1 MHIFIAGVMQG
12 SSFDG
17 EVHDQGYRERIIAA
31 LRRQLPDAH
40 VTDPWSLEPESAS
53 YDGDRLREAF
63 LNNTALAGEADLLIA
78 YLPHASMGTAIE
90 LWTAYHGRAY
100 VIAVTPMA
108 RNWVVQI
115 TADKVLPDLECLLD
129 YIQSGRLGEEL
140 KMRLIRRSPVDDQ
153 EPAV

>member
-1 MHIFIAGVMQG
+1 M
-12 SSFDG
+12 
-17 EVHDQGYRERIIAA
+17 
-31 LRRQLPDAH
+31 
-40 VTDPWSLEPESAS
+40 
-53 YDGDRLREAF
+53 
-63 LNNTALAGEADLLIA
+63 N
-78 YLPHASMGTAIE
+78 ASMGTAIE

-100 VIAVTPMA
+100 VIAVTPMT